1 MDLEGILHDGND
13 RCYRGDGEHNAHE
26 QQDNIVRLG
35 KEGLDLIAPHG
46 GGIGLQSCGL
56 FHGRESPL
64 LWGVGAAKGK
74 RPRRGGWTRSGGA
87 LFTS

>member
-35 KEGLDLIAPHG
+35 KEGLDLIEDDG
-46 GGIGLQSCGL
+46 G
-56 FHGRESPL
+56 PA
-64 LWGVGAAKGK
+64 GAE
-74 RPRRGGWTRSGGA
+74 GGWFAHGFL
-87 LFTS
+87 LFSQV